1 MSRYLYGSS
10 STLNRTTCESTARQS
25 FFQLHRRLLYSR
37 FYFAMADS
45 ASNKAKVMPQAPPRD
60 RVRST
65 FQLEVE
71 ADQKW
76 RLDRVKSHIQRVKD
90 SLHITSRTPMGNV
103 LVMERLLCS
112 FEESEQRRM
121 ASASYS
127 SMFPSSSFHHH
138 DYKPSPL
145 TCNAETQTV
154 CNPSVLP
161 FVLSIGENTTGR
173 FDIHTAS
180 RPDEDYFVA
189 STAAIN
195 QLMGTMA
202 KYNGR
207 CPLCGYDLDMQS
219 FEVLRHG
226 HTVRISIFCAAGH
239 SLRWFS
245 SSSIS
250 GKFTANLRYV
260 ISHLY
265 STRYTII

>member
-1 MSRYLYGSS
+1 M
-10 STLNRTTCESTARQS
+10 
-25 FFQLHRRLLYSR
+25 
-37 FYFAMADS
+37 
-45 ASNKAKVMPQAPPRD
+45 
-60 RVRST
+60 
-65 FQLEVE
+65 
-71 ADQKW
+71 
-76 RLDRVKSHIQRVKD
+76 
-90 SLHITSRTPMGNV
+90 
-103 LVMERLLCS
+103 MERLLDS

-127 SMFPSSSFHHH
+127 SLFPSSSFHHL

-145 TCNAETQTV
+145 TCNAETQTD
-154 CNPSVLP
+154 CNPYVLP
-161 FVLSIGENTTGR
+161 FVLSIGEKTTGR

-180 RPDEDYFVA
+180 KPDEDYFVA
-189 STAAIN
+189 STDAIN

-226 HTVRISIFCAAGH
+226 HVVRISVFCAAGH

-260 ISHLY
+260 ICHWHI
-265 STRYTII
+265 TIYIVIWKIYVCLT